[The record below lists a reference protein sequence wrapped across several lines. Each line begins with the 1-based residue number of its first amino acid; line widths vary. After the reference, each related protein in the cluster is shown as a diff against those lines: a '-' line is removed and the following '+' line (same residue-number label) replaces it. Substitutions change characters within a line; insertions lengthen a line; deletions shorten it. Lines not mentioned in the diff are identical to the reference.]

1 MEEAKEGSNVYSQK
15 LIDCGGGGV
24 HGDYCDGISELL
36 CVRKLVVGM
45 LEE

>member
-24 HGDYCDGISELL
+24 HSDYCDGSFGIV
-36 CVRKLVVGM
+36 VREKAGC
-45 LEE
+45 